1 MLGFSNLSFLAQ
13 TVDWNPLHLHA
24 TLLRAYR
31 HPGLAFVR
39 ILQRCP
45 QYTSKV
51 YKNLQDTP
59 ERILLLTHD
68 NGVPTDDTLRRIYPN
83 TAEHNPSDIAAAR
96 ALADREDTLPIGLLF
111 CDPSRPRYEQVSAI
125 GRDMPAEEKLR
136 GLEREF
142 DRFAV

>member
-13 TVDWNPLHLHA
+13 TVDWNPIHLHA
-24 TLLRAYR
+24 TLLRAYN

-51 YKNLQDTP
+51 FKKLQDSP
-59 ERILLLTHD
+59 EELLLLVHD
-68 NGVPTDDTLRRIYPN
+68 DGVATDDTLRRIYPN
-83 TAEHNPSDIAAAR
+83 VQQHDPSDIAAAR
-96 ALADREDTLPIGLLF
+96 ALADRDDTLPIGLLY

-125 GRDMPAEEKLR
+125 GRDMTPEEKIQ
-136 GLEREF
+136 GLQREF